1 MIAALAL
8 LGAALVVFGA
18 VVLLLFPDRPGGKI
32 GFRGL
37 NVSSTGAG
45 LPLIVLGVAL
55 VVTAVALPKPNLI
68 SRGGPVT
75 GDPVTANPTTGD
87 AAPPNVP
94 GPDSAPASDCTTKFF
109 AESPPVPT
117 MRIRPLE
124 LGARTRL
131 VLGPGETQSSEFGLV
146 LVDVLGS
153 AEPQVLGAITVI
165 RRPGVGFSVLRA
177 VDDKTCQP
185 VGLSVKKAPG
195 VPAPAALG
203 NHVNLLLRLGGDPYL
218 LTLSSDGQVVVGE
231 LHLRR

>member
-1 MIAALAL
+1 M
-8 LGAALVVFGA
+8 
-18 VVLLLFPDRPGGKI
+18 
-32 GFRGL
+32 
-37 NVSSTGAG
+37 SSTGAG

-55 VVTAVALPKPNLI
+55 VVTAVALPNLI
-68 SRGGPVT
+68 SRGDPVT
-75 GDPVTANPTTGD
+75 GDPVTANPATNDPATGD
-87 AAPPNVP
+87 VAPPNVP

-109 AESPPVPT
+109 AEKPPVPT
-117 MRIRPLE
+117 TRIRPLE
-124 LGARTRL
+124 LGARTRH

-153 AEPQVLGAITVI
+153 AEPRVLGAITAI
-165 RRPGVGFSVLRA
+165 RRSGVGFSVLRA

-185 VGLSVKKAPG
+185 VGLSVENAPG

-203 NHVNLLLRLGGDPYL
+203 NYVNLLLRLGGDPYL